1 MNRVYQKRKERRLE
15 RQNHGW
21 HGLGSFPNKA
31 YYEQL
36 SRVKQPNEYE
46 R

>member
-15 RQNHGW
+15 RQDQGW
-21 HGLGSFPNKA
+21 NGLGAFPNKT

-36 SRVKQPNEYE
+36 SEAKQPDKYG